1 MILPFVAMKCEDN
14 PDLGAN
20 SGATYSWNNKIFYK
34 TNITVTCPLGKAF
47 QGIWKRS
54 VTNQCNKQAPAD
66 TQVTWTYNDDRPLPN
81 CVGKVLV
88 LISFNRINSNQ

>member
-1 MILPFVAMKCEDN
+1 MKCEDN
-14 PDLGAN
+14 PDLGVN

-54 VTNQCNKQAPAD
+54 VTNQCNIQASTD
-66 TQVTWTYNDDRPLPN
+66 TQVTWTYNDDRQLPN
-81 CVGKVLV
+81 CVGKKFILH
-88 LISFNRINSNQ
+88 LCLMFDHSNSF